1 MSQPDAP
8 LTAADLDIAA
18 QATVYT
24 GDPIVHREDTDGDGR
39 IDRIEVDYDADGD
52 ADLIERDTDG
62 DGRFDDTWVTTNTS
76 SNVTGFADEDGDGHY
91 ERVLRDTDGDGVS
104 DGVEEDLDGDGVAD
118 RFGLG
123 LGPDDPFGEPELWV
137 DDLPEPRDGMTSD
150 DAAGFPPLRGPDDL
164 DVPDAAVADPGS
176 ADPGFGSGADE
187 RETDY
192 AQEAVN
198 AFADTL
204 QAAPAPE
211 RLDAMVDTGPYETP
225 AEPSDVDGASAS
237 PVFAPVAEASDV
249 DDAMAN
255 PDDDAYVG

>member
-8 LTAADLDIAA
+8 LTADDLDIAGR
-18 QATVYT
+18 ATVYT
-24 GDPIVHREDTDGDGR
+24 GDPIVRREDTDGDGKV
-39 IDRIEVDYDADGD
+39 DRLSVDYDADGD
-52 ADLIERDTDG
+52 ADLIEKDTDG

-76 SNVTGFADEDGDGHY
+76 SNVSGFADNDGDGHY

-123 LGPDDPFGEPELWV
+123 LGPDDPFGEPEVWV
-137 DDLPEPRDGMTSD
+137 DRLPEPRDGMTSD

-164 DVPDAAVADPGS
+164 HVPDAAV

-187 RETDY
+187 REMDY
-192 AQEAVN
+192 EQQEAVN
-198 AFADTL
+198 TFADTL
-204 QAAPAPE
+204 QGAPTTAVVDPAPPYEAPAGADHVE
-211 RLDAMVDTGPYETP
+211 DAAV
-225 AEPSDVDGASAS
+225 S

-249 DDAMAN
+249 NDAMAD
-255 PDDDAYVG
+255 PDDDYVG

>member
-8 LTAADLDIAA
+8 LTADDLDVAA

-39 IDRIEVDYDADGD
+39 VDRIEVDYDADGD

-62 DGRFDDTWVTTNTS
+62 DGKFDDTWVTTNTS
-76 SNVTGFADEDGDGHY
+76 SNVTGFADNDGDGHY

-123 LGPDDPFGEPELWV
+123 LGPDDPFGEPEVWI
-137 DDLPEPRDGMTSD
+137 DRLPEPRDGMTAD

-164 DVPDAAVADPGS
+164 DVPDAAVADPG
-176 ADPGFGSGADE
+176 FGSGADE
-187 RETDY
+187 REMDY
-192 AQEAVN
+192 EQEAVN
-198 AFADTL
+198 EFADTL
-204 QAAPAPE
+204 QEAPSPE
-211 RLDAMVDTGPYETP
+211 RLDAMVDTSPYEAP
-225 AEPSDVDGASAS
+225 AEPSDVDSAYAE
-237 PVFAPVAEASDV
+237 PVFPPVAEASDV
-249 DDAMAN
+249 NDAMAD

>member
-52 ADLIERDTDG
+52 AVR
-62 DGRFDDTWVTTNTS
+62 
-76 SNVTGFADEDGDGHY
+76 
-91 ERVLRDTDGDGVS
+91 
-104 DGVEEDLDGDGVAD
+104 DGVEEDLDGDEVAD

-123 LGPDDPFGEPELWV
+123 LGPDHPFGEPELWV

-164 DVPDAAVADPGS
+164 DVPAEAVADPGS

-198 AFADTL
+198 TFADTL

-211 RLDAMVDTGPYETP
+211 RLDAMVDTGPYEAP
-225 AEPSDVDGASAS
+225 AEPSAV
-237 PVFAPVAEASDV
+237 
-249 DDAMAN
+249 
-255 PDDDAYVG
+255 